1 MSGLTWG
8 EMGGAGELSL
18 DVEAA
23 VKHLEWT
30 FFEGDIVHL
39 VNLRPKT
46 KGAKTTVIS
55 MGAELTEMIDQLRES
70 FDGICVSPWS
80 TYYQIAPSTEVVV
93 NEDGNGKGVRPSAR
107 ECAGTRVL
115 FADLDVDKD
124 GAFKDRGEVDRFLD
138 GMSFP
143 PGSRVSTGT
152 GGVHASWRL
161 DYEASVRLR
170 EEMSG
175 RNIGERWW
183 AYLDGEVRRLGIDAR
198 IDRLIDLDA
207 RVLRLPGTIRFPKH
221 AGDVTAPVVGEY
233 FDVPDVS
240 YDKFHELT
248 DPAFEEYEARVKERR
263 AVDENLLGEM
273 LDITE
278 RRGKWSTLV
287 LLAEMDALCER
298 FLSWDEILTEA
309 GWTYFRQGGDGS
321 AEWTRPGGAGKSA
334 TVDWPESPEILS
346 LFSSDESTGLWD
358 LHEAEIH
365 LTKWRVF
372 LRLIHG
378 DDMWAA
384 LDDLGARAKSGM

>member
-1 MSGLTWG
+1 MTTWG
-8 EMGGAGELSL
+8 ELTGIGELRL
-18 DVEAA
+18 DVDEAI
-23 VKHLEWT
+23 KQIEWM
-30 FFEGDIVHL
+30 FEEGDIVHL
-39 VNLRPKT
+39 VNLRPKSR
-46 KGAKTTVIS
+46 GAKTTVIS
-55 MGAELTEMIDQLRES
+55 MGAERDDLVAGLGEVFQD
-70 FDGICVSPWS
+70 ICVSPWS
-80 TYYQIAPSTEVVV
+80 TYVQIAPATEIV
-93 NEDGNGKGVRPSAR
+93 EGAGVRPDKTV
-107 ECAGTRVL
+107 CAGTRVL
-115 FADLDVDKD
+115 FCDADTGKE
-124 GAFKDRGEVDRFLD
+124 GGFKDKREVEDFIENL
-138 GMSFP
+138 
-143 PGSRVSTGT
+143 
-152 GGVHASWRL
+152 
-161 DYEASVRLR
+161 SVRPGLVVWTGSAGGAHLYWRVGVEDSESLR
-170 EEMSG
+170 AEMTG
-175 RNIGERWW
+175 RQIGERWW
-183 AYLDGEVRRLGIDAR
+183 SWLDSETKRMGLEHVV

-207 RVLRLPGTIRFPKH
+207 RVLRLAGTIRYPKH
-221 AGDVTAPVVGEY
+221 EGDVTAPVVGEY

-263 AVDENLLGEM
+263 TVDENLLGEM

-287 LLAEMDALCER
+287 LLAEMDALCEKH
-298 FLSWDEILTEA
+298 LTWDEILSEA